1 MITTQIKSNSS
12 KRRSKT
18 PLEKYLDSEIR
29 SAVKHEFYNGKVR
42 KMPGSTYNHN
52 KIAANFIIELGSK
65 IIQNNLSFDII
76 SSDQKIY
83 IPKLNQVLYPDALVV
98 FEGPIYF
105 NNRND
110 LLLNPI
116 LIVEVLSPSTKA
128 YDRSDKFLSY
138 KNIPSFKEYVI
149 VDQDKIEIETW
160 HNEAPHLWRETKFTQ
175 EHKTLSLKSIGVDIA
190 IDKIYRNITFEANTT
205 DSDS

>member
-18 PLEKYLDSEIR
+18 PLEKYLDSESR

-42 KMPGSTYNHN
+42 KMPGSSYNHN
-52 KIAANFIIELGSK
+52 IIATQLTSALIVEVEKL
-65 IIQNNLSFDII
+65 NLNYTILN
-76 SSDQKIY
+76 SDQKIY
-83 IPKLNQVLYPDALVV
+83 IPSLNQILYPDALVV
-98 FEGPIYF
+98 FEKPEF
-105 NNRND
+105 FKNRND
-110 LLLNPI
+110 VLLNPI

-128 YDRSDKFLSY
+128 YHRSDKFLSY

-160 HNEAPHLWRETKFTQ
+160 HNEAPHLWRETKFNK
-175 EHKTLSLKSIGVDIA
+175 ENKTLSLKSMGVDID
-190 IDKIYRNITFEANTT
+190 IDKIYRNITLEANST
-205 DSDS
+205 DSNS